1 MFGNFFDYDEQCDC
15 GLYKDEER
23 RRMDDNETD
32 VERLLDDVERYD
44 EWEREEK
51 IVYHEFIIKE
61 VTAMLKG

>member
-15 GLYKDEER
+15 GLYEGR

-61 VTAMLKG
+61 VTEMLKG